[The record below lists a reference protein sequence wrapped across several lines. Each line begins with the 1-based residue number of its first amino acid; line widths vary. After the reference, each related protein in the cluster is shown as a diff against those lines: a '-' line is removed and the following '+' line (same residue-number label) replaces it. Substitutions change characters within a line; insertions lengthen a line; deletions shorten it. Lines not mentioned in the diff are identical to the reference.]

1 MSMKKIEISDLDREE
16 GGIDYVAQ
24 SVKAL
29 ALDLG
34 GGLQTFKGYGR
45 VGFSLS
51 CPERYQDLL
60 RSEVESKVADVLAI
74 KHKYSFLKRRIRPS
88 GLDEYQ
94 TEILYAS
101 IISADIEDDKRYI
114 MRRLRGLENYYIDGV
129 YNFKL
134 RPLKN
139 KWKEIIAYIPL
150 FFTQNQLFD
159 FVAYLVGE
167 KRGKKV
173 IVKDGKVLDVNYN
186 LLQKSRLLGEKED
199 IIKEILLSASG
210 NVQVFSNLSEKEEKY
225 LKGFF
230 GGRITFLK
238 GSLLKTVDKKF

>member
-1 MSMKKIEISDLDREE
+1 MSMMKIEISDLDREE

-24 SVKAL
+24 STKAL
-29 ALDLG
+29 AVDLG
-34 GGLQTFKGYGR
+34 GELQIFKGDGR
-45 VGFSLS
+45 VGLYLS
-51 CPERYQDLL
+51 CPQKYQDLL
-60 RSEVESKVADVLAI
+60 RSEIESKVADVLAI
-74 KHKYSFLKRRIRPS
+74 KHKYSFLKRKIRPT
-88 GLDEYQ
+88 GLTDYQ

-101 IISADIEDDKRYI
+101 LISADIEDDKRYI
-114 MRRLRGLENYYIDGV
+114 LRRLRGLENYYIDGV

-159 FVAYLVGE
+159 FTRYLVGE

-173 IVKDGKVLDVNYN
+173 IVKEGKVFDVNYN
-186 LLQKSRLLGEKED
+186 LLQKSRLLGETEDVVKEV
-199 IIKEILLSASG
+199 LLSASG
-210 NVQVFSNLSEKEEKY
+210 SVQVCSRLSQEQEKY

-230 GGRITFLK
+230 G
-238 GSLLKTVDKKF
+238 KKVNFNCF